1 MALSGRVGFAPLNVI
16 GLMSGTS
23 LDGVDAALLRT
34 DGERVLVHGPA
45 LTHPYPPELRA
56 SLRALLDRAAGLAP
70 TDPDLLAATRALS
83 LLHGEAVQQLRLM
96 APDMPA
102 DLVGFHGQTILHA
115 PASLVGGS
123 ADARGEN
130 AAGGRT
136 WQIGDA
142 VLLSAMTDLPVIH
155 DFRSADVRA
164 GGEGAPLAPLYHA
177 ALLAGQARPVAVL
190 NLGGVANLT
199 LVQANGDVLA
209 CDTGPGNA
217 LMDDWAMRHTE
228 RPFDQDGALARAGRV
243 DTAVLE
249 AMLAHPFFA
258 RPAPKSLDRLT
269 FHAVLPLLEGMGAED
284 GAATLTALTAQAV
297 ARTPLPEQPKA
308 WFVCGGGR
316 HNPALMKALADALP
330 APVQAVEALGWKGD
344 ALEAECF
351 GFLAVR
357 SLRGL
362 PLSLPTTTGVPAPQ
376 SGGRLTCG
384 GITPYARATWLPFT
398 SWRETATE

>member
-34 DGERVLVHGPA
+34 DGERVLAHGPA
-45 LTHPYPPELRA
+45 LTRPYPSELRA
-56 SLRALLDRAAGLAP
+56 SLRALLDRAADLAP

-83 LLHGEAVQQLRLM
+83 LLHGEAVQQLRLL

-102 DLVGFHGQTILHA
+102 ELVGFHGQTILHA
-115 PASLVGGS
+115 PASLVCGS
-123 ADARGEN
+123 ADAREEN
-130 AAGGRT
+130 AGRT
-136 WQIGDA
+136 WQVGDA
-142 VLLSAMTDLPVIH
+142 ALLSAMTDLPVIH

-199 LVQANGDVLA
+199 LVRANGDVLA

-217 LMDDWAMRHTE
+217 LLDDWAMRHTG

-269 FHAVLPLLEGMGAED
+269 FHGALALLEGLGPED
-284 GAATLTALTAQAV
+284 GAATLAALTAQAV
-297 ARTPLPEQPKA
+297 ACTPLPEQPKA

-316 HNPALMKALADALP
+316 HNPALMQALAEALP

-362 PLSLPTTTGVPAPQ
+362 PLSLPATTGVPAPQ

-384 GITPYARATWLPFT
+384 GITPYAHATWLPFT
-398 SWRETATE
+398 S

>member
-1 MALSGRVGFAPLNVI
+1 MALSAHACIGPVNVV

-23 LDGVDAALLRT
+23 LDGVDAALLCT
-34 DGERVLVHGPA
+34 DGEQVLAHGPS
-45 LTHPYPPELRA
+45 LTQPYPPELRA
-56 SLRALLDRAAGLAP
+56 SLRDLLDRAPVLAP
-70 TDPDLLAATRALS
+70 DDPELLVVTHALS
-83 LLHGEAVQQLRLM
+83 RLHAEAVLQLCRR
-96 APDMPA
+96 APDMPPE
-102 DLVGFHGQTILHA
+102 LVGFHGQTILHA
-115 PASLVGGS
+115 PASL
-123 ADARGEN
+123 
-130 AAGGRT
+130 AAGQAGAGRT

-142 VLLSAMTDLPVIH
+142 ALLSAMTDLPVIH

-177 ALLAGQARPVAVL
+177 ALLAGQPRPVAVL

-199 LVQANGDVLA
+199 LVRGNGAVLA

-217 LMDDWAMRHTE
+217 LLDDWAMRHTG

-243 DTAVLE
+243 DSAVLD

-258 RPAPKSLDRLT
+258 RPAPKSLDRLS
-269 FHAVLPLLEGMGAED
+269 FHALLALLGGLGAAD
-284 GAATLTALTAQAV
+284 GAATLTALSAQAV
-297 ARTPLPEQPKA
+297 ARTLLPEQPAA

-316 HNPALMKALADALP
+316 HNPALMQALANALP

-362 PLSLPTTTGVPAPQ
+362 PLSLPTTTGVPTPQ
-376 SGGRLTCG
+376 TGGRLTCG
-384 GITPYARATWLPFT
+384 GITPYGRAAWLPFT
-398 SWRETATE
+398 P

>member
-1 MALSGRVGFAPLNVI
+1 MALSAHACIGPVNVV

-23 LDGVDAALLRT
+23 LDGVDAALLCT
-34 DGERVLVHGPA
+34 DGEQVLAHGPS
-45 LTHPYPPELRA
+45 LTQPYPPELRA
-56 SLRALLDRAAGLAP
+56 SLRDLLDRAPVLVP
-70 TDPDLLAATRALS
+70 DDPELLAATHALS
-83 LLHGEAVQQLRLM
+83 RLHAEAVLQLCRR
-96 APDMPA
+96 APDMPPE
-102 DLVGFHGQTILHA
+102 LVGFHGQTILHA
-115 PASLVGGS
+115 PASL
-123 ADARGEN
+123 
-130 AAGGRT
+130 AAGQVGAGRT

-142 VLLSAMTDLPVIH
+142 ALLSAMTDLPVIH

-164 GGEGAPLAPLYHA
+164 GGEGAPLAPLYHV
-177 ALLAGQARPVAVL
+177 ALLAGQPRPVAVL

-199 LVQANGDVLA
+199 LVRGNGAVLA

-217 LMDDWAMRHTE
+217 PLDDWAMRHTG

-243 DTAVLE
+243 DSAVLD

-258 RPAPKSLDRLT
+258 RPAPKSLDRLS
-269 FHAVLPLLEGMGAED
+269 FHALLALLDGLGAAD
-284 GAATLTALTAQAV
+284 GAATLTALSAQAV
-297 ARTPLPEQPKA
+297 ARTLLPEQPAA

-316 HNPALMKALADALP
+316 HNPALMQALANALP

-362 PLSLPTTTGVPAPQ
+362 PLSLPTTTGVPTPQ
-376 SGGRLTCG
+376 TGGRLTCG
-384 GITPYARATWLPFT
+384 GITPYGRAAWLPFT
-398 SWRETATE
+398 P

>member
-34 DGERVLVHGPA
+34 DGERVLAHGPA
-45 LTHPYPPELRA
+45 LTRPYPPELRA

-83 LLHGEAVQQLRLM
+83 FLHGEAVQKLRLL

-115 PASLVGGS
+115 PASLVCG
-123 ADARGEN
+123 N
-130 AAGGRT
+130 AGRT

-217 LMDDWAMRHTE
+217 LLDDWAMRHTG

-258 RPAPKSLDRLT
+258 RSAPKSLDRLT
-269 FHAVLPLLEGMGAED
+269 FHAELPLLEGLGPED
-284 GAATLTALTAQAV
+284 GAATLAALTAQAV

-316 HNPALMKALADALP
+316 HNPALMQALAEALP

-362 PLSLPTTTGVPAPQ
+362 PLSLPATTGVPAPQ

-384 GITPYARATWLPFT
+384 GITPYAHATWLPFT
-398 SWRETATE
+398 S

>member
-1 MALSGRVGFAPLNVI
+1 VALSGRAGFAPLNVI

-34 DGERVLVHGPA
+34 DGERVLAHGPA
-45 LTHPYPPELRA
+45 LTRPYPPELRA

-83 LLHGEAVQQLRLM
+83 LLHGEAVQQLRLL

-102 DLVGFHGQTILHA
+102 ELIGFHGQTILHA
-115 PASLVGGS
+115 PVSLLAGQAEG
-123 ADARGEN
+123 RREN
-130 AAGGRT
+130 AGGGRT

-142 VLLSAMTDLPVIH
+142 ALLSAMTDLPVIH

-177 ALLAGQARPVAVL
+177 ALLAEQTCPVAVL

-199 LVQANGDVLA
+199 LVRANGDVLA

-217 LMDDWAMRHTE
+217 LLDDWAMRHTG

-243 DTAVLE
+243 DTTVLE

-258 RPAPKSLDRLT
+258 RPAPKSLDRLSFYAALT
-269 FHAVLPLLEGMGAED
+269 LLEGLGAED

-297 ARTPLPEQPKA
+297 ARTSLPEQPA
-308 WFVCGGGR
+308 VWFVCGGGR
-316 HNPALMKALADALP
+316 HNPALMRALAEVLP
-330 APVQAVEALGWKGD
+330 APVQAVEVLGWKGD

-362 PLSLPTTTGVPAPQ
+362 PLSLPTTTGVSAPQ
-376 SGGRLTCG
+376 LGGRLTCG
-384 GITPYARATWLPFT
+384 GITPYASVLPPPFT
-398 SWRETATE
+398 T

>member
-1 MALSGRVGFAPLNVI
+1 MALSAHACIGPVNVV

-23 LDGVDAALLRT
+23 LDGVDAALLCT
-34 DGERVLVHGPA
+34 DGEQVLAHGPS
-45 LTHPYPPELRA
+45 LTHPYPSELRA
-56 SLRALLDRAAGLAP
+56 SLRDLLDRAPVLAP
-70 TDPDLLAATRALS
+70 DDPELLAATHALS
-83 LLHGEAVQQLRLM
+83 RLHAEAVLQLCRR
-96 APDMPA
+96 APDMPPE
-102 DLVGFHGQTILHA
+102 LVGFHGQTILHA
-115 PASLVGGS
+115 PASLATGQ
-123 ADARGEN
+123 
-130 AAGGRT
+130 AGAGRT

-142 VLLSAMTDLPVIH
+142 ALLSAMTDLPVIH

-177 ALLAGQARPVAVL
+177 ALLAGQPRPVAVL

-199 LVQANGDVLA
+199 LVRGNGAVLA

-217 LMDDWAMRHTE
+217 LLDDWAMRHTG

-243 DTAVLE
+243 DSAVLD

-258 RPAPKSLDRLT
+258 RPAPKSLDRLS
-269 FHAVLPLLEGMGAED
+269 FHALLALLDGLGAAD
-284 GAATLTALTAQAV
+284 GAATLTALSAQAV
-297 ARTPLPEQPKA
+297 ARTLLPEQPAA

-316 HNPALMKALADALP
+316 HNLALMQALANALS

-362 PLSLPTTTGVPAPQ
+362 PLSLPTTTGVPTPQ
-376 SGGRLTCG
+376 TGGRLTCG
-384 GITPYARATWLPFT
+384 GITPYGRAAWLPFT
-398 SWRETATE
+398 P